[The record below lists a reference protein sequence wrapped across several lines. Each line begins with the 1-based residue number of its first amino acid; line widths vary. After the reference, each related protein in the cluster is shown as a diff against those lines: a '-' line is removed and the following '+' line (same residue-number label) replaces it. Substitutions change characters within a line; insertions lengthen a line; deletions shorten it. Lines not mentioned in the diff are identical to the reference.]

1 MILRKIL
8 VLISIVRGENDQKD
22 TFETVKVNSG
32 INVGKGSTQL
42 PDSDV
47 RSDIWSVLDP

>member
-8 VLISIVRGENDQKD
+8 VLISIVHGENDQKD
-22 TFETVKVNSG
+22 MFETVKVNGG

-47 RSDIWSVLDP
+47 HLDIWSVY